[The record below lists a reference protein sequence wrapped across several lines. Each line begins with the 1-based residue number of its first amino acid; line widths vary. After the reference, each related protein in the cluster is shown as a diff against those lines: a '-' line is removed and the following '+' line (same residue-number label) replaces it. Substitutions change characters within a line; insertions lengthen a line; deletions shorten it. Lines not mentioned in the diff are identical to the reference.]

1 MNFYLEALQDE
12 HLLLKNVLETYC
24 TQAKETAAK
33 IRSLLESGAADRIL
47 FVGMGSSLY
56 AAYSVVS
63 RMNNAGIRTEAR
75 NCFELLTYANGLVDE
90 KTIFIMI
97 SQSGNT
103 PEGVAAIEKL
113 KARAAMSIVMFNNE
127 DCRMRGMTDMEMP
140 LGIGKETHISN
151 KTYYAQVAQLN
162 ILATAI
168 LGGDAAETAAQVE
181 KAIAWHA
188 DYVANQKANIQPIV
202 DFMKDTDMVDLL
214 GDDAQFGAAMQA
226 GLVIR
231 EMTLRNICTHSL
243 SDYNHGWFEIARPGY
258 MMVIFADTI
267 SPNDYKM
274 IDFCLEHGGKVMIL
288 SPEKVNRESE
298 RLLHIQLPEA
308 EKGILP
314 LYSIL
319 PCYFIAG
326 TLAAIC

>member
-12 HLLLKNVLETYC
+12 HLLLKNVLDSYC
-24 TQAKETAAK
+24 TQAREAAAK
-33 IRSLLESGAADRIL
+33 IRPLLESGAANRIL

-63 RMNNAGIRTEAR
+63 RMNNCGVRTEAR

-90 KTIFIMI
+90 KTVLIMI

-103 PEGVAAIEKL
+103 PEAVATLEKL
-113 KARAAMSIVMFNNE
+113 KSTAALSIAMINNE
-127 DCRMRGMTDMEMP
+127 DCRMRGIADMDMP

-168 LGGDAAETAAQVE
+168 LGGDPAETAAQAE
-181 KAIAWHA
+181 KAVVWHA
-188 DYVANQKANIQPIV
+188 DYVAHQQEYIQPIV
-202 DFMKDTDMVDLL
+202 DFMRDTDMVDLL
-214 GDDAQFGAAMQA
+214 GDDAQLGAAMQA

-258 MMVIFADTI
+258 MMVIFADTL

-274 IDFCLEHGGKVMIL
+274 IDFCLSHGGKAMIL
-288 SPEKVNRESE
+288 SPEKVERESE
-298 RLLHIQLPEA
+298 NLLHIQLSEA
-308 EKGILP
+308 EKGLLP

>member
-1 MNFYLEALQDE
+1 MNFYLAALQNE
-12 HLLLKNVLETYC
+12 HLLLKNVLENYC
-24 TQAKETAAK
+24 TQAEKAAAK
-33 IRSLLESGAADRIL
+33 IRSLLESGTANRIL

-56 AAYSVVS
+56 AAYSVIS
-63 RMNNAGIRTEAR
+63 RMNNTGIRTEAR
-75 NCFELLTYANGLVDE
+75 NCFELLTYANGVVDE
-90 KTIFIMI
+90 KTVLIMI

-103 PEGVAAIEKL
+103 PEAVSTLEKL
-113 KARAAMSIVMFNNE
+113 KSTAALSIAMINNE
-127 DCRMRGMTDMEMP
+127 DCRMRGMADMDMP

-162 ILATAI
+162 ILATAV
-168 LGGDAAETAAQVE
+168 LGGNPAETAAQVE
-181 KAIAWHA
+181 KAIAWH
-188 DYVANQKANIQPIV
+188 DNYVVHQQEYIQPIV

-214 GDDAQFGAAMQA
+214 GDDAQLGAAMQA

-258 MMVIFADTI
+258 MMVIFADTL

-274 IDFCLEHGGKVMIL
+274 IDFCLNHGGKAMIL
-288 SPEKVNRESE
+288 SPERVMRENE
-298 RLLHIQLPEA
+298 NLLHVQLPEA

-326 TLAAIC
+326 TLATIC

>member
-12 HLLLKNVLETYC
+12 HILLKNVLVSYC
-24 TQAKETAAK
+24 AQAKEAAAK
-33 IRSLLESGAADRIL
+33 IRSLLESGRANRIL

-56 AAYSVVS
+56 AAYSVIS
-63 RMNNAGIRTEAR
+63 RMNNNGVRTETR
-75 NCFELLTYANGLVDE
+75 NCFELLTYANGVVDE
-90 KTIFIMI
+90 KTVLIMI

-103 PEGVAAIEKL
+103 PEAVETLEKL
-113 KARAAMSIVMFNNE
+113 KSTAALSISMINNE
-127 DCRMRGMTDMEMP
+127 ECRMRGMADMDMP

-168 LGGDAAETAAQVE
+168 LGGDPAETAAQVE
-181 KAIAWHA
+181 KAIAWHG
-188 DYVANQKANIQPIV
+188 DYVAHQQEYIQPIV
-202 DFMKDTDMVDLL
+202 DFMKGTDMVDLL
-214 GDDAQFGAAMQA
+214 GDDAQLGAALQA

-258 MMVIFADTI
+258 MMVIFADI
-267 SPNDYKM
+267 LSPNDYKM
-274 IDFCLEHGGKVMIL
+274 IDFCLNHGGKAMIL
-288 SPEKVNRESE
+288 SPEKVERESE
-298 RLLHIQLPEA
+298 NLLHIRLPEA
-308 EKGILP
+308 EKGVLP
-314 LYSIL
+314 LYTIL